1 MDHWKDA
8 MRPWLSSCC
17 LPHVKLPG
25 YKQTNKQKNELKNYC
40 QIFGHSNGN
49 TVMLK
54 KECLSLEKHA
64 DLFVHEMTPGFC
76 FRING
81 GGGNFPSVD
90 DSSSWFVNERSLHCS
105 LYLCI
110 YVTFSI
116 IKIKEKNLVICVSFP
131 FAGLF
136 SPFLLYLHMKSKTH

>member
-25 YKQTNKQKNELKNYC
+25 YKQTNKKMNWRITVKFLGTEMVIWLCWKKNVSL
-40 QIFGHSNGN
+40 
-49 TVMLK
+49 
-54 KECLSLEKHA
+54 LEKHA
-64 DLFVHEMTPGFC
+64 DLFVHEMTSGFC
-76 FRING
+76 FKING